1 MSFAE
6 KSLDEIRAE
15 MNKQYA
21 EGTAYADMVPWDVER
36 MKQIHGNVL
45 ELAAR
50 PFGTYATVAPGKNVH
65 ARMPERP
72 FGLTLD
78 VGCGQGGIASYW
90 PRKDFLVGVEI
101 SEVAVEKAK
110 KEHPTVDYHASA
122 IEDFEYDKKL
132 DTIVAVESI
141 EHWKSVPK
149 GLDNI
154 RKLIDDNGVFVLT
167 TPNRDSLHAR
177 IGRKLG
183 LPVPFCSHDHVY
195 EFGFDELIALLHSHG
210 FKVTRSLGACLMPYW
225 ALEREFGNKIRRMT
239 DEDATIVK
247 LLGEAGTNVPHIAF
261 VQCHACVPIDVPE

>member
-1 MSFAE
+1 VSFAE

-15 MNKQYA
+15 MNRQYT
-21 EGTAYADMVPWDVER
+21 EGTAYAEMVPWDLER

-45 ELAAR
+45 HLA
-50 PFGTYATVAPGKNVH
+50 TYPTLP
-65 ARMPERP
+65 PEQQYADSPLRD

-90 PRKDFLVGVEI
+90 PDKERLVGVEI
-101 SEVAVEKAK
+101 SDVAVQKAK
-110 KEHPTVDYHASA
+110 EAHPDVEYHASA
-122 IEDFEYDKKL
+122 VEDFEYDRKF

-141 EHWKSVPK
+141 EHWRDVPK

-154 RKLIDDNGVFVLT
+154 RKLISEDHGVFVLT

-183 LPVPFCSHDHVY
+183 LPVPFCSTDHVY

-210 FKVTRSLGACLMPYW
+210 FKVTRSLGACLQPYW
-225 ALEREFGNKIRRMT
+225 ALEREFGHKIRRMT
-239 DEDATIVK
+239 DEDEAIVK

-261 VQCHACVPIDVPE
+261 CQCHAAVPIEVPG